1 MHFLLKLFS
10 CNLLIQSYTTLVMY
24 MKEMNA
30 QLQKKILFNLVS
42 TRSLFYIAVSQKDHW
57 NCVLQM

>member
-42 TRSLFYIAVSQKDHW
+42 TRSLFYIAVSQKDH
-57 NCVLQM
+57 